1 MVSPAST
8 KLNSILTE
16 AVLGSNKKFVKLA
29 ELRCAKDLFIAQPA
43 PPTGEMFIMAPM
55 FRPVVR
61 YQPSRVYMLTAA
73 LFLASSAMS
82 LPAHAAGCKVPKSFY
97 KHVSCTADSR
107 YFLAVKDSG
116 APVALIDKN
125 GKGVVDLSRY
135 QEVAADKISGGLIPV
150 KRGNKVGYVNLK
162 GREVVPAVYDILSD
176 GVNGW
181 ARPVSDGLIVVKSN
195 GSYGVINTS
204 NKVVVSF
211 SRDITTMGDY
221 RSGRVQVTKAGQ
233 GVQALDKKGNIIKSA
248 PAPQSANNNNRA
260 ANNNSPNNSGANN
273 AAPPRNSF
281 TTLYPHQQDGR
292 WGFVDDQDV
301 TMITY
306 SFDEVMP
313 FAEGLAGVRIAN
325 NWGFVNLGGELVIPF
340 RFDDAGVDK
349 AARYQGV
356 KPFTFKNN
364 KAWVGSLKSGIK
376 ICINKEGTNV
386 NCD

>member
-1 MVSPAST
+1 
-8 KLNSILTE
+8 
-16 AVLGSNKKFVKLA
+16 
-29 ELRCAKDLFIAQPA
+29 
-43 PPTGEMFIMAPM
+43 M
-55 FRPVVR
+55 FRPVAR
-61 YQPSRVYMLTAA
+61 YQPSRVYLLTVALILAA
-73 LFLASSAMS
+73 STTSMSAN
-82 LPAHAAGCKVPKSFY
+82 AAGCKIPKSYY
-97 KHVSCTADSR
+97 KHVSCTGDSR

-125 GKGVVDLSRY
+125 GKRVVDLSRY

-150 KRGNKVGYVNLK
+150 KRSNQVGYVNFK
-162 GREVVPAVYDILSD
+162 GREVVPAVYDILTD

-181 ARPVSDGLIVVKSN
+181 ARPVADGLIVVKKN

-211 SRDITTMGDY
+211 SKDITSMGDY
-221 RSGRVQVTKAGQ
+221 RSGRVQVTRAGQ
-233 GVQALDKKGNIIKSA
+233 GGQALDKKGNVIKSA
-248 PAPQSANNNNRA
+248 PAPQSANTNTNRPA
-260 ANNNSPNNSGANN
+260 NNSGANS
-273 AAPPRNSF
+273 AASSPKPPTNSF

-356 KPFTFKNN
+356 KPFVFKNN

>member
-1 MVSPAST
+1 
-8 KLNSILTE
+8 
-16 AVLGSNKKFVKLA
+16 
-29 ELRCAKDLFIAQPA
+29 
-43 PPTGEMFIMAPM
+43 MATM
-55 FRPVVR
+55 FRPVTR
-61 YQPSRVYMLTAA
+61 YQPSRVYLLMTALILA
-73 LFLASSAMS
+73 ASSISM
-82 LPAHAAGCKVPKSFY
+82 PANAASCKIPKSYY

-150 KRGNKVGYVNLK
+150 KRSNQVGYVNLK
-162 GREVVPAVYDILSD
+162 GLEVVPAVYDILTD

-181 ARPVSDGLIVVKSN
+181 ARPVGDGLIVVKKN

-211 SRDITTMGDY
+211 SKDITSMGDY
-221 RSGRVQVTKAGQ
+221 RSGRVQVTRAGQ
-233 GVQALDKKGNIIKSA
+233 GGQALDKKGNIIKSA
-248 PAPQSANNNNRA
+248 PASQSANINNNNTN
-260 ANNNSPNNSGANN
+260 ANNTNRPASNSGANN

-292 WGFVDDQDV
+292 WGFVDDHDV

-313 FAEGLAGVRIAN
+313 FAEGMAGVRIAN

-356 KPFTFKNN
+356 KPFVFKNN

-386 NCD
+386 SCD

>member
-1 MVSPAST
+1 MAIKVTPVALYQSSRFYLLTTALILAVSAT
-8 KLNSILTE
+8 
-16 AVLGSNKKFVKLA
+16 
-29 ELRCAKDLFIAQPA
+29 
-43 PPTGEMFIMAPM
+43 
-55 FRPVVR
+55 
-61 YQPSRVYMLTAA
+61 
-73 LFLASSAMS
+73 S
-82 LPAHAAGCKVPKSFY
+82 LPANAAGCKLPKSYF

-116 APVALIDKN
+116 APVALIDKA

-135 QEVAADKISGGLIPV
+135 QEVAAENISGGLIPV
-150 KRGNKVGYVNLK
+150 KRSNQVGYVNLK
-162 GREVVPAVYDILSD
+162 GREVVPAVYDILTD

-181 ARPVSDGLIVVKSN
+181 ARPVADGLIVVKKN

-204 NKVVVSF
+204 NKVIVPF
-211 SRDITTMGDY
+211 SRDITSMGDY
-221 RSGRVQVTKAGQ
+221 RGGRVQVTKAGQ
-233 GVQALDKKGNIIKSA
+233 GGQALDKKGNIIKSA
-248 PAPQSANNNNRA
+248 PAPKPANNPPASSA
-260 ANNNSPNNSGANN
+260 ASRGASS
-273 AAPPRNSF
+273 AITAPKPATNSF

-292 WGFVDDQDV
+292 WGFVDDHDV

-313 FAEGLAGVRIAN
+313 FSEGLAGVRIAN

-349 AARYQGV
+349 DARYQGV
-356 KPFTFKNN
+356 KPFMFKNN

-376 ICINKEGTNV
+376 ICINQQGTNV